1 MEGFENIKKTLEK
14 ALGVRFKVVD
24 ITEDTNLEED
34 KKLFTK
40 MINHLEKLVA
50 HEHKIFTSTD
60 IDTSTIVSPY
70 WTMMEEILNFTFNE
84 EVANIV
90 WWYVY
95 ERKNAAGEI
104 LAWEDED
111 GTEYFF
117 KTPGDLYELI
127 VYKFDL

>member
-24 ITEDTNLEED
+24 ITEDGNLEED

-50 HEHKIFTSTD
+50 HEHKIFTTTG

-70 WTMMEEILNFTFNE
+70 WTMMEEILQFTFNE
-84 EVANIV
+84 EVASIV

-104 LAWEDED
+104 IAWEDED

>member
-1 MEGFENIKKTLEK
+1 MEGFESIKKTLEK

-50 HEHKIFTSTD
+50 HEHKIFTTTG

-70 WTMMEEILNFTFNE
+70 WTMM
-84 EVANIV
+84 
-90 WWYVY
+90 
-95 ERKNAAGEI
+95 
-104 LAWEDED
+104 D
-111 GTEYFF
+111 
-117 KTPGDLYELI
+117 
-127 VYKFDL
+127 

>member
-50 HEHKIFTSTD
+50 HEHKIFTSTG